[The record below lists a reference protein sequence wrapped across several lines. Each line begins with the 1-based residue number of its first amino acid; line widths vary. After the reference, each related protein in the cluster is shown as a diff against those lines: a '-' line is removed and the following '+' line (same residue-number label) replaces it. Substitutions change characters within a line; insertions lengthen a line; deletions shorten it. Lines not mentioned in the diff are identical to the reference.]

1 MELTI
6 RNERIG
12 RHRCF
17 LEMSAMLRCKGC
29 GGEVETEGTGR
40 FWVYCHNPSM
50 REMMLWHDLFSEIPS
65 VINNDRDGDLT
76 RDEEG
81 EKCQDLLT
89 VTLCTHT
96 PFGRNK

>member
-1 MELTI
+1 MFSRDECYAEMQRLW
-6 RNERIG
+6 RRG
-12 RHRCF
+12 R
-17 LEMSAMLRCKGC
+17 
-29 GGEVETEGTGR
+29 TEGTGR